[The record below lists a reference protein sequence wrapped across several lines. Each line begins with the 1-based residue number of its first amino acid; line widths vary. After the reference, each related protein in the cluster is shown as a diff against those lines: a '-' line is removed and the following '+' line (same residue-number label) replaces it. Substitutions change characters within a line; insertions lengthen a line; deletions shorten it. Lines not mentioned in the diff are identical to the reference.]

1 MHRKYVK
8 LKIYKMF
15 KYSLKQLMKQWN
27 ETALI
32 IRLFSN
38 YNLLCNEFLQFYEL
52 CIKCINCKVR
62 NEAIRNKIITN
73 FKFSFINRNIISD
86 KTFDETFDC

>member
-15 KYSLKQLMKQWN
+15 KYSLKQLITKQP
-27 ETALI
+27 L
-32 IRLFSN
+32 LLDFLVYS
-38 YNLLCNEFLQFYEL
+38 LLCNEFLQFYEL